1 MKHIRNAQKAWQ
13 RLGELI
19 AMNAQ
24 AIKHHRPRS
33 DIQREMVR
41 VRKEIIALE
50 NRLDRRAA

>member
-1 MKHIRNAQKAWQ
+1 MRHIRNAQKAWQ

-41 VRKEIIALE
+41 VRLEI
-50 NRLDRRAA
+50 LDYERRQEAA